1 MKVVITLLVSVVL
14 SGNAT
19 AAPVQY
25 AVDGLAIGTQLNFG
39 SAPYREYKCSPSEQ
53 FGGLT
58 WCQKTRA
65 YKERRKPYTAAYS
78 LLHSRD
84 GKIVYVN
91 RSQEPGFS
99 NSNEAEEDIQRYS
112 RKIGE
117 SPRIM
122 KMPRRSGLTDGLI
135 AIWGQITLVQLD
147 EESVKILSD
156 GRSPKKG
163 LLIDFLGNFVRSA
176 KESLPIYSIGG
187 GPGVIWVASFDQKGH
202 GTLRL
207 AAVDASVSMPEPQP
221 TLELESKSEFQPA
234 SQSTVETEEKL
245 EDPLELRQK
254 IERLQRELAVATA
267 TIADLEKAKAAAE
280 VAQTAADEARLVA
293 EAARSEMEQTRAAE
307 KATPHVR
314 IAQLELDRAATDG
327 KNHHWESILYGSTGG
342 LLIMLI
348 GSTIGFFLKQQKARN
363 SATNPIEVS
372 TQSQSSATEMEAFVS
387 SPAIAIAEDA
397 FGRELEEQV
406 AALNAATQESR
417 SNETETVPG
426 TA

>member
-14 SGNAT
+14 SVNAT

-39 SAPYREYKCSPSEQ
+39 SAPDREYKCSPSEQ

-84 GKIVYVN
+84 GKIAYVN

-135 AIWGQITLVQLD
+135 AIWSQITLVQLD

-156 GRSPKKG
+156 GRRPKKG
-163 LLIDFLGNFVRSA
+163 LPIDFLGNFVR
-176 KESLPIYSIGG
+176 
-187 GPGVIWVASFDQKGH
+187 
-202 GTLRL
+202 
-207 AAVDASVSMPEPQP
+207 
-221 TLELESKSEFQPA
+221 
-234 SQSTVETEEKL
+234 
-245 EDPLELRQK
+245 
-254 IERLQRELAVATA
+254 
-267 TIADLEKAKAAAE
+267 

-327 KNHHWESILYGSTGG
+327 KNHHRESILYGSTGG

-348 GSTIGFFLKQQKARN
+348 GSTIGVFLKQQKARN

-372 TQSQSSATEMEAFVS
+372 TQSQSSATEMEEFVS

-406 AALNAATQESR
+406 GALNAATQESR
-417 SNETETVPG
+417 SNATETVPG